1 MQSYVLILLG
11 ILVVLLI
18 GIIYFGWRKLITLEI
33 ENSRNKYDIEALR
46 GLLSKIL
53 SDGGDE
59 VSEQIQQAAALE
71 AMQRQQTQQF
81 QQPPQQYQQTAG
93 NETIAREYNLPKEQ
107 TETDVQTLESTN
119 DEVPELESTVTI
131 ESIESTNNEEEEE
144 TETENSDVEE
154 TQEDLEDA
162 EKEEEAEEV
171 EAEDDEDDEEA
182 EEAEEDD
189 EENEDEEA
197 MRLMEEELADEETK
211 ETDILSKEG
220 EEEREDEEAMQL
232 IEDELEKV
240 EESDVVVPDDQKEG
254 GDEPEVDEK
263 ANDLDAYNR
272 RLEEMLAKQS
282 GTKRRRQPSETA
294 KNYKV
299 GFRKESSHD
308 GNMYEVVMQGRSKKW
323 ALVSEHLEK

>member
-81 QQPPQQYQQTAG
+81 QQPPPQQYQQTAG

-119 DEVPELESTVTI
+119 DEIPELESTVTI

-144 TETENSDVEE
+144 TENSDAEE

-162 EKEEEAEEV
+162 EKEKEAEEEKEDEAEEEV
-171 EAEDDEDDEEA
+171 EADEEA
-182 EEAEEDD
+182 EDD
-189 EENEDEEA
+189 DEEA

-211 ETDILSKEG
+211 ETSVSSKKDED
-220 EEEREDEEAMQL
+220 EKEDEEAMQM